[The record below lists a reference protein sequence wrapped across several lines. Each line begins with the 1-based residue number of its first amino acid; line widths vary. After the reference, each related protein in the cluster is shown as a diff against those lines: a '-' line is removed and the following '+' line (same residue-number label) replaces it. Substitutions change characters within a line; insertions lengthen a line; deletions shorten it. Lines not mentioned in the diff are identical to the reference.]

1 VAPSTQAKEK
11 KPVVVSSKPEAEQK
25 PTTTVSKPVDEKKPA
40 VAPSRPVEEKK
51 PLAAATKP
59 VEDQKPT
66 TTVSKLVDE
75 KKPAVAPSRTI
86 EEKKPLAVVTKTIE
100 EQKPATTLSKPVDE
114 KKSAPVPPMPSKLFV
129 LPESKPVTVDK
140 GTEISKY
147 RPVVDTKCDG
157 PAIVAPP
164 MPIVITGE
172 AKRTEEAPDPKKSAS
187 GSLMTTGVMLT
198 FPDRASPANAMP
210 IESAV
215 TPLSESSEPAFH
227 ERKPRQI
234 VERKTLPEASE
245 DMSATKAST
254 SSVVAAAARSSEKS
268 PTKVDSESHS
278 AVPADGSYVASGV
291 ITYEAPSA
299 SATPRIKTNLAK
311 LKEQIGGVCGG
322 AAKHV
327 EIESLGG
334 SRLMIR
340 MECAARDEGERL
352 SRKVLQ
358 MRELAPYEVSLEMK
372 IVP

>member
-1 VAPSTQAKEK
+1 VAT
-11 KPVVVSSKPEAEQK
+11 KPVEDQK

-51 PLAAATKP
+51 PLAVETKP

-66 TTVSKLVDE
+66 TTVSKPVDE
-75 KKPAVAPSRTI
+75 KKPTVVPSRPV
-86 EEKKPLAVVTKTIE
+86 EEKKPLAVATKTIE
-100 EQKPATTLSKPVDE
+100 EQKPATTVSKPVDE
-114 KKSAPVPPMPSKLFV
+114 KKSAPVPSMPSKLFV
-129 LPESKPVTVDK
+129 LPESKPVNVDK

-147 RPVVDTKCDG
+147 RPVVDAQCDG

-164 MPIVITGE
+164 MPTIITGE
-172 AKRTEEAPDPKKSAS
+172 AKRTEETPDPKKSAS

-198 FPDRASPANAMP
+198 FPDRAPAASPMP
-210 IESAV
+210 TEPAV
-215 TPLSESSEPAFH
+215 AALSESSEPAFH
-227 ERKPRQI
+227 ERRPRQI
-234 VERKTLPEASE
+234 VEPKTLPDASE
-245 DMSATKAST
+245 EMSATKASANG
-254 SSVVAAAARSSEKS
+254 VVAAAARSSEKS
-268 PTKVDSESHS
+268 PTRVDSGSHS
-278 AVPADGSYVASGV
+278 TSPAEGSYVASGV
-291 ITYEAPSA
+291 ITYEAPPA
-299 SATPRIKTNLAK
+299 NAAPRIQTNLAK
-311 LKEQIGGVCGG
+311 LKDQIGGVCGG

-340 MECAARDEGERL
+340 MECSTRDEGERL